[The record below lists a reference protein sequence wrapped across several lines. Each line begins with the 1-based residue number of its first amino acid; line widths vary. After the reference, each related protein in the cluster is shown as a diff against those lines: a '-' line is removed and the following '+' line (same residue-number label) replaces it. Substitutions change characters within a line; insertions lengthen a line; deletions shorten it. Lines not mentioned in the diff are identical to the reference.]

1 MHLTSPR
8 ERYPSVDSPLKE
20 DILAKSTVSFFLLKI
35 DDEIYRTDKRDSNED
50 EYEEIM

>member
-1 MHLTSPR
+1 MISECGQPT
-8 ERYPSVDSPLKE
+8 VKE
-20 DILAKSTVSFFLLKI
+20 DILGKIGSLICLLKI